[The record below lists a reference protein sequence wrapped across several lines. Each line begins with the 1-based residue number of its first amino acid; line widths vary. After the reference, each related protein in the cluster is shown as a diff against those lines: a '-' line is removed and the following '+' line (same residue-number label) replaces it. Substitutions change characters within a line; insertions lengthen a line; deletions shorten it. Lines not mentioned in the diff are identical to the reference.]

1 MIRAVLFDFGRVISA
16 SKPASLFD
24 GYEKELGLIPGTIN
38 TIMFESPLWQQAL
51 LGRLGMSEYW
61 QAIGPQLNLSSRAAI
76 QRFQTRYFEDEQ
88 INTVVLD
95 IIKQLISSFKLA
107 IVSNHPPGLCHWLA
121 AWNIEHLFDVV
132 ICSGDEGVAKPDAA
146 IFQLA
151 LERLSITAEEAL
163 FVDDTLEH
171 VHAARELGMHG
182 HHFLSAEKLILD
194 MKKMG
199 ITCCHHPLSR

>member
-1 MIRAVLFDFGRVISA
+1 MIKALLFDFGRVISA
-16 SKPASLFD
+16 SKPARLFH
-24 GYEKELGLIPGTIN
+24 GYEKELGLAPGTIN
-38 TIMFESPLWQQAL
+38 TIMFESPLWQEAL

-76 QRFQTRYFEDEQ
+76 QRFQTRYFEDER
-88 INTVVLD
+88 INPVVID
-95 IIKQLISSFKLA
+95 IIKQLTPTFKRA
-107 IVSNHPPGLCHWLA
+107 VVSNHPPGLHQWLA
-121 AWNIEHLFDVV
+121 VWNIEHLFNVV

-146 IFQLA
+146 IFRLA
-151 LERLSITAEEAL
+151 LERLNIAAEEAL

-182 HHFLSAEKLILD
+182 HHFLSAKELILD

-199 ITCCHHPLSR
+199 INCRHRSST